1 MSNHSAG
8 ANPSLVLLHGFG
20 FDHRIWDP
28 FIGQYGEGAIYAPD
42 LPGFGTSTGLIP
54 GYQMKDAAAWL
65 ETYLQRNVNGPYI
78 LVGHSM
84 GGYVT
89 LEFLKTASSGCM
101 GLVLMHSHCFADETV
116 KQEERMKKAQFI
128 DLHGS
133 RPFLELFYPS
143 VFKDRRIPV
152 VFASLQTTYAEEM
165 VAASLSGYMR
175 GMSGRSDH
183 SELLSLLKIPVLV
196 YHGLHD
202 GLIPRNLVNEMAS
215 ILVKGM
221 VILDEKSGHMAMLEN
236 PELAVGALRFFVGYC
251 SE

>member
-20 FDHRIWDP
+20 FDHRIWDT

-42 LPGFGTSTGLIP
+42 LPGFGTTTGLIP

-84 GGYVT
+84 GGYVA
-89 LEFLKTASSGCM
+89 LEFLKTASSGCK

-116 KQEERMKKAQFI
+116 KQEERMKKAQFM

-143 VFKDRRIPV
+143 VFKDRRIPD
-152 VFASLQTTYAEEM
+152 VFASLQTAYAEEM
-165 VAASLSGYMR
+165 IVSSLSGYMR
-175 GMSGRSDH
+175 GMAGRSDQ
-183 SELLSLLKIPVLV
+183 SELLGSLKMPVLV

-202 GLIPRNLVNEMAS
+202 GLIPRNLVDQMAN
-215 ILVKGM
+215 LLGKGM
-221 VILDEKSGHMAMLEN
+221 VILDEKSGHMAMMEN
-236 PELAVGALRFFVGYC
+236 PVLAAEALRFFVGYC
-251 SE
+251 RE